1 MTEHIMVMN
10 DKLQQKDAE
19 VGQATSKSKTKS
31 RGSRTGATRCGAS
44 RGSAQLFLNTKP
56 QNSPTLFGETIE
68 TFREIVVTGALGR
81 RSSKVGS

>member
-31 RGSRTGATRCGAS
+31 RGSRTGARDA
-44 RGSAQLFLNTKP
+44 AP
-56 QNSPTLFGETIE
+56 QEEMPNSF
-68 TFREIVVTGALGR
+68 
-81 RSSKVGS
+81 